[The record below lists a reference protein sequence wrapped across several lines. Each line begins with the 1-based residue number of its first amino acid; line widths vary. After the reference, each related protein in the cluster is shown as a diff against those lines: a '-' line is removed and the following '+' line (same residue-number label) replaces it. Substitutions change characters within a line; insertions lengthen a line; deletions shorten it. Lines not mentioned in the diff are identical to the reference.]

1 MLPPL
6 LAPLILC
13 ATLLPQENERLEIYS
28 NGRLR
33 WASDYD
39 LPGDINRQRG
49 RIRARL
55 GARYDVFDDF
65 KVEGRL
71 STASP
76 GNDANNPH
84 WDFGD
89 GSEGFNGADIV
100 LDRWFVSWDA
110 NPDLELRGGKQPHA
124 FIGPAVLEGFLWDN
138 DVQPSGFSGIYN
150 AHLDGIN
157 FDVRGATYVAVESGA
172 GADANMFGAQA
183 NLYIPTASVDYGAG
197 AAFYAWAGLGGH
209 GDILDN
215 QGNTDPTR
223 DFQVLDTYITA
234 SSDLGPWG
242 GWQLSAEYFNNTATG
257 EQDQGYALGARLG
270 RGSKKGD
277 GNVFFTY
284 FDTDADAIFS
294 PVAQDDT
301 PIPGTGAGSGM
312 RGIVAGAQYYVRD
325 DMAFRIWI
333 LTSDTDTDDP
343 YRIRFDLDFKIR

>member
-110 NPDLELRGGKQPHA
+110 NPDLELRGGKQPA
-124 FIGPAVLEGFLWDN
+124 IALKAN
-138 DVQPSGFSGIYN
+138 TSGRSS
-150 AHLDGIN
+150 ACSSTTTC
-157 FDVRGATYVAVESGA
+157 R
-172 GADANMFGAQA
+172 
-183 NLYIPTASVDYGAG
+183 PTASSSCATGCTG
-197 AAFYAWAGLGGH
+197 
-209 GDILDN
+209 
-215 QGNTDPTR
+215 T
-223 DFQVLDTYITA
+223 TA
-234 SSDLGPWG
+234 SRPRAATTWWTACSG
-242 GWQLSAEYFNNTATG
+242 SARPSA
-257 EQDQGYALGARLG
+257 A
-270 RGSKKGD
+270 
-277 GNVFFTY
+277 
-284 FDTDADAIFS
+284 
-294 PVAQDDT
+294 
-301 PIPGTGAGSGM
+301 
-312 RGIVAGAQYYVRD
+312 
-325 DMAFRIWI
+325 
-333 LTSDTDTDDP
+333 
-343 YRIRFDLDFKIR
+343 